1 VLPGGGRGAVH
12 STCGMKHRLSSLAA
26 FALFIV
32 VGGVTPSVTEPVRT
46 QRVSYLPGSSNP
58 QALSV
63 DAKRVR
69 RGEIVFNRFFD
80 SMHETGALFTVK
92 VNGRGV
98 RKLTY
103 PPRGGLDEEPVW
115 SPDGR
120 YVAFQRVV
128 SGGTA
133 VYLVGAD
140 GRGERLLMHMEDASA
155 TDSPAWSPD
164 GSKLALALHQ
174 GGREVIAIVSTDG
187 RLLAQ
192 ITQRNTGTK
201 FIDSQPGWSP
211 SGRRLTFVRQTA
223 HPSRNGLQ
231 ALFVV
236 NRDGSHARRL
246 SPLALRA
253 GHHPDWSPLGGR
265 IVFTSNAD
273 GADPNRPSNIYS
285 IRPNGKGLRQLTR
298 ASAGQLYLSSS
309 YSPDGHWLTFAM
321 EPSPNANAQVF
332 VMRSNGTGRHTVTGP
347 DAWSSAPDWS
357 FRG

>member
-1 VLPGGGRGAVH
+1 
-12 STCGMKHRLSSLAA
+12 MAA
-26 FALFIV
+26 
-32 VGGVTPSVTEPVRT
+32 E
-46 QRVSYLPGSSNP
+46 YC
-58 QALSV
+58 
-63 DAKRVR
+63 
-69 RGEIVFNRFFD
+69 
-80 SMHETGALFTVK
+80 
-92 VNGRGV
+92 
-98 RKLTY
+98 
-103 PPRGGLDEEPVW
+103 
-115 SPDGR
+115 
-120 YVAFQRVV
+120 
-128 SGGTA
+128 
-133 VYLVGAD
+133 
-140 GRGERLLMHMEDASA
+140 ASA
-155 TDSPAWSPD
+155 THSFVTAKTAPADFD
-164 GSKLALALHQ
+164 GCWETE
-174 GGREVIAIVSTDG
+174 GVSFG
-187 RLLAQ
+187 RLDLVMLDFSN
-192 ITQRNTGTK
+192 QRWRQKAKFGGELFIANDVAEPTGTK

-246 SPLALRA
+246 SPWALRA

-285 IRPNGKGLRQLTR
+285 IRPNGKGLRQLTH

-332 VMRSNGTGRHTVTGP
+332 VMRSNGTGLHTVTGP